1 MRCTGVRERIDRL
14 NSRDD
19 LASKPE
25 LAFHAGVLPGL
36 RGGPPPPSRPH
47 HPPREAENPPK
58 PSDLAARVLS
68 RLDDPS
74 ALRTPVW
81 RWAAVAACALA
92 ALALGFYFGQFS
104 AGSAPAND
112 SMASTY
118 QAAFT
123 GQTANSAE
131 LAYLEAGS
139 RDSAGVPARN
149 AP

>member
-1 MRCTGVRERIDRL
+1 MRCTGTRERVDRL
-14 NSRDD
+14 NSKDELVNQRD
-19 LASKPE
+19 LASHVESCPACAE
-25 LAFHAGVLPGL
+25 VLRRHFAL
-36 RGGPPPPSRPH
+36 ITLL
-47 HPPREAENPPK
+47 REAEIPPV
-58 PSDLAARVLS
+58 PADLAARVLS
-68 RLDDPS
+68 RLDDPR
-74 ALRTPVW
+74 ALRTPMW

-139 RDSAGVPARN
+139 RGAAAAPARN

>member
-1 MRCTGVRERIDRL
+1 MRCTGTRERIDRL
-14 NSRDD
+14 NSKDELMSQQD
-19 LASKPE
+19 LASHVESCPACAEILRRHLLLVTLLRESESPPE
-25 LAFHAGVLPGL
+25 PA
-36 RGGPPPPSRPH
+36 
-47 HPPREAENPPK
+47 
-58 PSDLAARVLS
+58 DLAARVLS
-68 RLDDPS
+68 RLDEPR
-74 ALRTPVW
+74 ALRSPMW

-104 AGSAPAND
+104 AGSALAND
-112 SMASTY
+112 TMASTY

-139 RDSAGVPARN
+139 RSAAAVPARN